1 MNDVKPD
8 MPDNDH
14 KPPKKVEVE
23 VDTKKR
29 EVRPGAYVVSDFK
42 AEVHVPAEKELDQVI
57 NGVITPLDDTAT
69 ITIRGGEVFVSHVRT
84 GGAS

>member
-1 MNDVKPD
+1 MSNAKSEEPY
-8 MPDNDH
+8 NDH

-29 EVRPGAYVVSDFK
+29 EVRPGTYIVSDFK
-42 AEVHVPAEKELDQVI
+42 TEVHVPAEKELDQVI
-57 NGVITPLDDTAT
+57 NGVITPLDDKAT
-69 ITIRGGEVFVSHVRT
+69 ITIHGGEIFVSHVRT